1 MGQNQAS
8 HSADGASTPILAT
21 QPADVNLTG
30 PRSMTSTSTHTTS
43 YYAASGLPQP
53 DRPSLQ
59 GAAEADVCI
68 VGAGYTGLSAAL
80 HLAESGFKVVVLEA
94 AKVGWGAS
102 GRNGGQLVHSYSR
115 DMDVIESSHGKA
127 TAQALGAMAFEG
139 AQIIKDRIK
148 TYAIDCHFKP
158 GGIFAA
164 LNAKQLVHNQA
175 HKRLWERYGNTHLE
189 LLDAAGMARATGSQR
204 YVGGLLDH
212 SGGHVHPLRLA
223 QGEAMAFESLG
234 GVVHEQSPVT
244 RIERG
249 ATAVVHTAV
258 GQVRAQFVI
267 VACNAYIG
275 DLEPK
280 LAQRSMPCGT
290 QVVATEP
297 LGDRFPEI
305 LPTDACVED
314 CSYLLDYFRL
324 SADRRLI
331 YGGGVIYGARDPA
344 HVEAII
350 RPKLLKTYPQLA
362 DVTIEFGWTGNFLLT
377 LNRLPQVGRLSDN
390 IYYSQG
396 CSGHGVTFTHLIGRV
411 LSEALKGQATR
422 FDAFAQLPHHPF
434 PGGRLLRVPFTALGA
449 LYYQL
454 RDSLGV

>member
-1 MGQNQAS
+1 MTVP
-8 HSADGASTPILAT
+8 TPVT
-21 QPADVNLTG
+21 
-30 PRSMTSTSTHTTS
+30 RHTDS
-43 YYAASGLPQP
+43 YYAASGLAQP
-53 DRPSLQ
+53 PRPSLQ
-59 GAAEADVCI
+59 AALDADVCV
-68 VGAGYTGLSAAL
+68 VGAGYTGLSSAL
-80 HLAESGFKVVVLEA
+80 HLAERGFKVVVLEA
-94 AKVGWGAS
+94 AQVGWGAS

-115 DMDVIESSHGKA
+115 DMDVIESSHGAA
-127 TAQALGAMAFEG
+127 TAQALGGMAFEG
-139 AQIIKDRIK
+139 AQIIKDRIT
-148 TYAIDCHFKP
+148 TYGIDCHFKP

-164 LNAKQLVHNQA
+164 LNAKQLAHNQA
-175 HKRLWERYGNTHLE
+175 HKRLWERYGNQEME

-204 YVGGLLDH
+204 YLGGLLDR

-223 QGEAMAFESLG
+223 QGEAQAFESLG
-234 GVVHEQSPVT
+234 GVIHEQSPVT

-249 ATAVVHTAV
+249 ATAVVHTAT
-258 GQVRAQFVI
+258 GQVRSRFVI
-267 VACNAYIG
+267 VACNAYLG

-305 LPTDACVED
+305 LPTDVCVED
-314 CSYLLDYFRL
+314 CNYLLDYFRL

-350 RPKLLKTYPQLA
+350 RPKLLRTYPQLA
-362 DVTIEFGWTGNFLLT
+362 DVKIEYGWTGNFLLT

-411 LSEALKGQATR
+411 LSEALAGQATR
-422 FDAFAQLPHHPF
+422 FDAFAHLPHHPF
-434 PGGRLLRVPFTALGA
+434 PGGRLLRIPFTALGA
-449 LYYQL
+449 VYYQL